1 MERLGDIC
9 RRVLEQARRQMEE
22 EKAGD
27 RDGPRQAA
35 RAGGGDKAPALARD
49 RATGQVATRG
59 RASSPAARRPA
70 VELYE
75 HALDHGSE

>member
-35 RAGGGDKAPALARD
+35 RAGGGDKAPALARGEAHP
-49 RATGQVATRG
+49 RSSSRRMAKQATGM
-59 RASSPAARRPA
+59 AAKISIER
-70 VELYE
+70 
-75 HALDHGSE
+75 